1 MAEAR
6 IPALVPTQF
15 RHLAQSAERLPSNAN
30 MSRTFCLGA
39 HHGVGHYQLQV
50 YLNEFT
56 FRFNRH
62 RTPMAVFSILIG
74 LSTQHPPITYNQL
87 YTAESVGRQNARYYY
102 MTRRLVGAGGGTTVP
117 LETLIGPIG
126 LVATTRSS
134 NKTSYGVPTS
144 L

>member
-1 MAEAR
+1 MAGAR

-39 HHGVGHYQLQV
+39 HHGVGPATGLPQRV
-50 YLNEFT
+50 YLSLQPAPHSDSSVPYPPWT
-56 FRFNRH
+56 RQ
-62 RTPMAVFSILIG
+62 PA
-74 LSTQHPPITYNQL
+74 STHNLQL
-87 YTAESVGRQNARYYY
+87 VVHCGVAGEQNARYYY

-117 LETLIGPIG
+117 PEALIGPIG